1 MEASSQWK
9 EAPMTRR
16 DVQVLIVADDS
27 RTVAAL
33 ASEVVSRLDANIT
46 IVDSIEEAR
55 VLIASE
61 AYDLAITSGHLAD
74 GRGETLIKPNGIPV
88 VFIEETQNAE
98 QTVEAFRAGA
108 ADVVCPGKNA
118 DAMISSIRRIVKS
131 SRRQRHT
138 MSRNRRLRRVS
149 RRLIKDRRELRQ
161 RVDLIC
167 RDIVQAYQRLAEKV
181 VTTAG
186 SAADRE

>member
-1 MEASSQWK
+1 
-9 EAPMTRR
+9 MTRR
-16 DVQVLIVADDS
+16 DVQVLIVADDA

-61 AYDLAITSGHLAD
+61 AYDLAITSSDLAD
-74 GRGETLIKPNGIPV
+74 GRGESLIKPNGIPV

-138 MSRNRRLRRVS
+138 ISRNRRLRRVS

-181 VTTAG
+181 VSTTG
-186 SAADRE
+186 STAEHE